1 MVNQPEVF
9 CRLCSSRSKAVLD
22 LSPSPVSAQD
32 FQEFPNPNHVMDIL
46 VVHECESCGH
56 VFLNV
61 EPVPY
66 FRSVIRSTSVSVGM
80 REYRARQAKQLRDE
94 IKNPQPHLFEI
105 GAHQG
110 ENMLVFKEAGFD
122 TYGAEYV
129 SGDFRCRQ
137 IAAGSVW
144 DVSLDTAEYPECIPV
159 ERFDVAVS
167 FNFLEHFERPL
178 DGLKNVHQLLKPGG
192 MALIEVP
199 DFSYIRRSGLFTE
212 FITDHLNYFSHKSLS
227 VALVAADFEILSIE
241 SIWDN
246 YILSAKVRKPEVP
259 SWNVFS
265 RAKDALLDDFRSFSD
280 VTALTECPRFIWGCG
295 HQTMFMLINLGVE
308 TLFDAIIDAS
318 DFKVGKYPTGI
329 GLQVVGPGELKRIPR
344 ASILVCAGG
353 FNEEIVA
360 ELNSFPGQY
369 DIWEVRDARI
379 RKR

>member
-1 MVNQPEVF
+1 M
-9 CRLCSSRSKAVLD
+9 LD
-22 LSPSPVSAQD
+22 LSPSPVAAQD
-32 FQEFPNPNHVMDIL
+32 FQEIPNPDAHLDVL
-46 VVHECESCGH
+46 VVYECESCGH

-66 FRSVIRSTSVSVGM
+66 FRSVIRSTSVSARM
-80 REYRARQAKQLRDE
+80 REFRAHQAKQLRDG
-94 IKNPQPHLFEI
+94 IGNPRPLVFEI
-105 GAHQG
+105 GAHHG
-110 ENMLVFKEAGFD
+110 ENLMVFKEAGFD
-122 TYGAEYV
+122 AYGSEYV

-137 IAAGSVW
+137 VAAGSVW
-144 DVSLDTAEYPECIPV
+144 DVSLDTPEYPQCIPV

-212 FITDHLNYFSHKSLS
+212 FITDHLNYFSHQSLS
-227 VALVAADFEILSIE
+227 MALVAAGFEILSIE

-246 YILSAKVRKPEVP
+246 YILSAKVRKPKLP
-259 SWNVFS
+259 SWNIFS
-265 RAKDALLDDFRSFSD
+265 QAKDALLDDFSRFSEA
-280 VTALTECPRFIWGCG
+280 TAFAECPRFIWGCG

-329 GLQVVGPGELKRIPR
+329 GLQVVGSDELKKIPR

-360 ELNSFPGQY
+360 ELESFPGQY